1 MARRFQEITEV
12 YRQEIAALARA
23 DRWTAFLRSACRNYK
38 LPFEEQVLVH
48 AQRPDATAV
57 LEIERWNRQFGRWV
71 NKGATGIAVFDRD
84 YPGRTRLKYYFDISD
99 THESRL
105 SRPVPLWQVP
115 TEQEPDVIEALE
127 NRFGALDDKGTLEE
141 AIVSAMENAAADNMT
156 DYLDDLQNCRDN
168 SLLEELDE
176 NNRLVVF
183 RLLKKEVATEAFA
196 YMSDEARDD
205 LVNAFSDVELVSA
218 IEEMSLDDAA
228 DLLEDMPAG
237 VVKRVLEKSSRETR
251 ESLNKLLN
259 YPESSAGSLMTPEY
273 VRLRMDMTVEQA
285 FAAIRKQGENAETV
299 YTCYVVESNRL
310 QGVVSARNLLLADP
324 KTPITEIMEDNLVTV
339 KVTDDQEFVAREMQR
354 YDFTAMPVL
363 DNEGMFVGIITI
375 DDAIDVLTDESTEDM
390 QKMAAILPDDDATT
404 YFGTSVWTH
413 AKQRIPWLL
422 ILMLSATFTG
432 MVTTHYEEAFVSLP
446 LLVSFMPM
454 LMDTAGNCGN
464 QISTLMVRG
473 LALGEVEPSDFV
485 RVLGKELRVSA
496 IVGAVLGVVN
506 GLRIYLMYTFLFPGQ
521 YANVMGYAIVVSV
534 SLFFSVILAKLVG
547 GMLPL
552 AAKKLGADPAIMAT
566 PFITTI
572 VDACSLILYF
582 QIAQLVFRNMM

>member
-1 MARRFQEITEV
+1 MDMEEKKLTADAAEQALPVQELPADIPAEVRQKLAEDLNEEATEDLKQDMREAEKEEANDEEV
-12 YRQEIAALARA
+12 KANPEMLTKSRLLKLLIKKQYVK
-23 DRWTAFLRSACRNYK
+23 LREVTE
-38 LPFEEQVLVH
+38 EEQ
-48 AQRPDATAV
+48 P
-57 LEIERWNRQFGRWV
+57 
-71 NKGATGIAVFDRD
+71 
-84 YPGRTRLKYYFDISD
+84 
-99 THESRL
+99 
-105 SRPVPLWQVP
+105 
-115 TEQEPDVIEALE
+115 
-127 NRFGALDDKGTLEE
+127 
-141 AIVSAMENAAADNMT
+141 AD
-156 DYLDDLQNCRDN
+156 LAE
-168 SLLEELDE
+168 LLEELDE

-205 LVNAFSDVELVSA
+205 LVNAFSDVELVGA

-237 VVKRVLEKSSRETR
+237 VVKRVLEKSSKQTR

-273 VRLRMDMTVEQA
+273 VRLREDMTVAQA
-285 FAAIRKQGENAETV
+285 FEAIRKQGENAETV
-299 YTCYVVESNRL
+299 YTCYVVERNRL
-310 QGVVSARNLLLADP
+310 KGVVSARSLLLSEP
-324 KTPITEIMEDNLVTV
+324 HTPINEIMDDNVVTV
-339 KVTDDQEFVAREMQR
+339 KVTDDQEYVAREMQR

-473 LALGEVEPSDFV
+473 LALGEVEPSRLCAGAGQGAAGVCHRGRGAGHRERPAHLPDVHLPVPRPV
-485 RVLGKELRVSA
+485 RQRDGLCHRGQRF
-496 IVGAVLGVVN
+496 AVLQRHSGKAGGRYAAAGSQEAGCRPGHHGYPLHHHHRGCLQPDPVFPDRTAGVPQYDVN
-506 GLRIYLMYTFLFPGQ
+506 NRAMPDGLEVTARHFYRTNPLSHRCAMPTP
-521 YANVMGYAIVVSV
+521 SV
-534 SLFFSVILAKLVG
+534 K
-547 GMLPL
+547 
-552 AAKKLGADPAIMAT
+552 T
-566 PFITTI
+566 
-572 VDACSLILYF
+572 
-582 QIAQLVFRNMM
+582 